1 MSGKEEDISPTRVS
15 RLKKRRRGGRESTD
29 HNAGSICA
37 LQNLASG
44 PSTKPNGRCNEVGD
58 SVSSAARG
66 EGYYKENL
74 LNGNPSLYEYGKSS
88 IGGSIGDHV
97 GDDKGAS
104 VPGVDAKNA
113 VEVTNNTNCMAHDD
127 DTSILGFM
135 DNMEQPTLNSAI
147 SSMLDIDMSKY
158 KSTSEE
164 FKQYLEQAFECKK
177 NNHTDNNTKIS
188 MENRNSDGIYHCLV
202 GRIDPHS
209 ISGTNTFGKNE
220 KQYPIAFP
228 QCTRSKCETT
238 SQEEDDS
245 NHDMIW
251 QHLNLS
257 RKLEHGMTIPPSWY
271 QFPETKAQTKSQASV
286 SGELSSTGMDGKRQ
300 PPEKSAWQDDG
311 DKEKETEDS
320 FSFNNF
326 MDDNAYAQSD
336 NRNDVEQPP
345 ASRNPPLSDVPHQAI
360 NKRQCIEEKREQ
372 QSTVT
377 NNEAP
382 SQSSMKYQGKIRIIS
397 NKGATIREVFD
408 IDNSNLV
415 IGKLYDGDER
425 YFLEKKT
432 LPPPPI
438 SLLDDSDDDDES
450 DDDDDDDECVAVM
463 RYKIALKPSDVVSS
477 SQGKCNDMVG
487 WISDRGRFA
496 DDSYL
501 ILREL

>member
-1 MSGKEEDISPTRVS
+1 MSGKEEDISPARVS
-15 RLKKRRRGGRESTD
+15 RLKKRRHGGRESTD
-29 HNAGSICA
+29 NNAGNICA
-37 LQNLASG
+37 LQNLAPG
-44 PSTKPNGRCNEVGD
+44 PSTKHDVNHSISTASRGD
-58 SVSSAARG
+58 
-66 EGYYKENL
+66 GYCKENL

-88 IGGSIGDHV
+88 IGGTIDDHV
-97 GDDKGAS
+97 GDNKGAS
-104 VPGVDAKNA
+104 VGVDANA
-113 VEVTNNTNCMAHDD
+113 LHREVTNNTSLYSAKSMAD

-135 DNMEQPTLNSAI
+135 DSMEQSTLMSAI
-147 SSMLDIDMSKY
+147 PTMLDIDLSKY

-164 FKQYLEQAFECKK
+164 FKQYLERAFECNM
-177 NNHTDNNTKIS
+177 NNHTDNNNKS
-188 MENRNSDGIYHCLV
+188 MNQNYNSDGVYHHLV
-202 GRIDPHS
+202 GRIDPHP
-209 ISGTNTFGKNE
+209 ISETNSNTFGNE
-220 KQYPIAFP
+220 KQYSIAFP
-228 QCTRSKCETT
+228 QCRRSTCETT

-245 NHDMIW
+245 NHNMIW

-257 RKLEHGMTIPPSWY
+257 RKSEHGMTIPSSWY
-271 QFPETKAQTKSQASV
+271 QFPETKTQTISPIV
-286 SGELSSTGMDGKRQ
+286 SGEPSSTGMEGKKQ
-300 PPEKSAWQDDG
+300 PPDKSAWQDDDD
-311 DKEKETEDS
+311 DKEEEETEDS
-320 FSFNNF
+320 FSCNNF

-336 NRNDVEQPP
+336 HQNDVEQPP
-345 ASRNPPLSDVPHQAI
+345 AKKPPVSDVLPHQAM
-360 NKRQCIEEKREQ
+360 NDKRQCIDEKRDQ

-377 NNEAP
+377 SNEAP

-397 NKGATIREVFD
+397 NEGATIREVFD

-415 IGKLYDGDER
+415 IGKLHDGDER

-450 DDDDDDDECVAVM
+450 DDECVAVM
-463 RYKIALKPSDVVSS
+463 RYKIALEPSDVASS